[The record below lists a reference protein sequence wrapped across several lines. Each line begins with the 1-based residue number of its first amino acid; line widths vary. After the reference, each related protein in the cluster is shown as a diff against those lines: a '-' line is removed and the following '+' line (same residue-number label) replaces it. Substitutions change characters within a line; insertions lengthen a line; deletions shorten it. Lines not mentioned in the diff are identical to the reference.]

1 MWDPACW
8 DHVPLVGLLDGGSL
22 GVLEGGGE
30 GMHEERNQTYKT
42 AAEQKVRTNVVEYVF

>member
-1 MWDPACW
+1 MCL
-8 DHVPLVGLLDGGSL
+8 LVVLLDGGSL
-22 GVLEGGGE
+22 RVLEGGGE